1 MSSGG
6 FSDLRC
12 PPVIAGNLGSAQRG
26 VVLLVA
32 LIFLVIL
39 SLLGVSAMTG
49 TVLETKLAANFQERV
64 YALQVAEAGLAQIF
78 PVINDPDQVGGL
90 IGGTPV
96 VVEDDPNDPNDLSL
110 LFDRD
115 EKNGVVLI
123 QSQVDNVTVSYR
135 GRFAAPASNPATA
148 SSVSR
153 LDVVY
158 FEVSATG
165 IPNTNDNRVQATL
178 RQGVRQEAPKPN

>member
-1 MSSGG
+1 MSNCG

-12 PPVIAGNLGSAQRG
+12 TPVIAGNLGTAQRG

-64 YALQVAEAGLAQIF
+64 YALQVAEAGLAQIT
-78 PVINDPDQVGGL
+78 PVINNNTQVTQL
-90 IGGTPV
+90 MGGTPV
-96 VVEDDPNDPNDLSL
+96 VAANQTFV
-110 LFDRD
+110 RD
-115 EKNGVVLI
+115 ATHSIN
-123 QSQVDNVTVSYR
+123 SQVENITVSYQ
-135 GRFAAPASNPATA
+135 GRFLTAPRGSASETNGLT
-148 SSVSR
+148 ST
-153 LDVVY
+153 DIVY

-165 IPNTNDNRVQATL
+165 TPNTNDNRVRATL
-178 RQGVRQEAPKPN
+178 RRGVRQDAPKSD

>member
-6 FSDLRC
+6 LSDLRC

-64 YALQVAEAGLAQIF
+64 YALQVAETGLAQIT
-78 PVINDPDQVGGL
+78 PVINNANQVAQL
-90 IGGTPV
+90 MGGTPV
-96 VVEDDPNDPNDLSL
+96 VAANQTFV
-110 LFDRD
+110 RD
-115 EKNGVVLI
+115 ATHSIN
-123 QSQVDNVTVSYR
+123 SQVGNIAVSYR